1 MKKVALTSFGLTKFT
16 RDDVPIDA
24 LMLSA
29 VKSLFDNTPNLTQK
43 DVDVVLT
50 STNDNNKYLSSV
62 VSEISGITP
71 KISHSVESLCNSGAN
86 SAISAFS
93 YIASGLA
100 DMALVVGAER
110 FDSPGLVLEWDK
122 SRGQYKHP
130 IYWSSIFTKS
140 HARKYGTT
148 KEDLAIVS
156 AKNHKNAL
164 DNPYAYFEKTY
175 SVDEIMNSKNL
186 TDDIRLLDCSLPC
199 SGSAAI
205 LLASE
210 ETAKK
215 ITDTPIWLSGIGQ
228 RTISAGFTKNND
240 FTSMTSTVDAA
251 STAYEMARKT
261 PSDIDV
267 AEIHD
272 AFSICEIIEVE
283 DLGFAKK
290 GAGREYARTLYETH
304 DRRINPRGGL
314 IGAGHPLGATG
325 IAQIIEIGQQLQ
337 DKSGKRQVPGAKVG
351 LVQNM
356 SAAATSSS
364 VLILQS

>member
-1 MKKVALTSFGLTKFT
+1 MRKVALTGFGLTKFT
-16 RDDVPIDA
+16 KDDITIDS
-24 LMLSA
+24 LMLSS
-29 VKSLFDNTPNLTQK
+29 VKSLFESMSNLSQK
-43 DVDVVLT
+43 DIDVVLT
-50 STNDNNKYLSSV
+50 STNDNNKYLSSI

-100 DMALVVGAER
+100 DVALVVGAER

-130 IYWSSIFTKS
+130 IYWSSIFAKA

-164 DNPYAYFEKTY
+164 DNPYAYFEETY

-186 TDDIRLLDCSLPC
+186 TEDIRLLDCSLPC

-210 ETAKK
+210 EFARKL
-215 ITDTPIWLSGIGQ
+215 TDSPIWFTGIGQ
-228 RTISAGFTKNND
+228 RTISAGFTKND
-240 FTSMTSTVDAA
+240 ELASMKSTVDAA
-251 STAYEMARKT
+251 SMAYEMAKKE
-261 PSDIDV
+261 PKDIDV

-272 AFSICEIIEVE
+272 AFSV
-283 DLGFAKK
+283 
-290 GAGREYARTLYETH
+290 
-304 DRRINPRGGL
+304 
-314 IGAGHPLGATG
+314 
-325 IAQIIEIGQQLQ
+325 
-337 DKSGKRQVPGAKVG
+337 
-351 LVQNM
+351 
-356 SAAATSSS
+356 
-364 VLILQS
+364 

>member
-1 MKKVALTSFGLTKFT
+1 LRKVALAGFGLTKFSKE
-16 RDDVPIDA
+16 DGSIDS

-29 VKSLFDNTPNLTQK
+29 TKSLFGNMPNLSQK

-50 STNDNNKYLSSV
+50 STNDDHKYLASI
-62 VSEISGITP
+62 VSELSGIAP

-100 DMALVVGAER
+100 DVALVVGAER

-130 IYWSSIFTKS
+130 IFWSSIFTKA

-175 SVDEIMNSKNL
+175 SVDEIMNSRNL

-210 ETAKK
+210 EAARNL
-215 ITDTPIWLSGIGQ
+215 TDSPIWISGIGQ
-228 RTISAGFTKNND
+228 RTISAGFTKNYEL
-240 FTSMTSTVDAA
+240 TSMKSTIDAA
-251 STAYEMARKT
+251 SMAYEMAKKE
-261 PSDIDV
+261 PDDIDV

-272 AFSICEIIEVE
+272 AFSVCEIIEVE
-283 DLGFAKK
+283 DLGFVKK
-290 GAGREYARTLYETH
+290 GLGKEFVRTLYETQ
-304 DRRINPRGGL
+304 DKKINPRGGL

-325 IAQIIEIGQQLQ
+325 IAQIAEIGQQLQ
-337 DKSGKRQVPGAKVG
+337 GKAGKRQVSGAKTG

>member
-1 MKKVALTSFGLTKFT
+1 MRKVALAGFGLTKFSKE
-16 RDDVPIDA
+16 DISIDS

-29 VKSLFDNTPNLTQK
+29 TKSLFENVPNLSQK
-43 DVDVVLT
+43 DIDVVLT
-50 STNDNNKYLSSV
+50 STNDNNKYLASI

-100 DMALVVGAER
+100 DVALVVGAER

-130 IYWSSIFTKS
+130 IYWSSIFTKA
-140 HARKYGTT
+140 HVRKYGTT

-175 SVDEIMNSKNL
+175 SVNEIMNSKNL

-205 LLASE
+205 LLVSE
-210 ETAKK
+210 DAVKNL
-215 ITDTPIWLSGIGQ
+215 TDFPIWVTGIGQ
-228 RTISAGFTKNND
+228 RTISAGFTKNED
-240 FTSMTSTVDAA
+240 LTSMKSTIDAA
-251 STAYEMARKT
+251 SMAYEMAKKEPT
-261 PSDIDV
+261 DIDV

-272 AFSICEIIEVE
+272 AFSICEIMEVE
-283 DLGFAKK
+283 DLGFVKK
-290 GAGREYARTLYETH
+290 GTGKDFVRTLYETQ
-304 DRRINPRGGL
+304 DKKINPRGGL
-314 IGAGHPLGATG
+314 LGSGHPLGATG
-325 IAQIIEIGQQLQ
+325 IAQIAEIHQQLQ
-337 DKSGKRQVPGAKVG
+337 DKAGKRQVPRAKIG
-351 LVQNM
+351 LVQNI